1 MMIIFRHVQGRL
13 HITWVRGSFYVGL
26 LTAIPYE
33 QFSSENESTIF
44 LLPNI
49 HILPLLLCIS
59 YCSSGDHKTF
69 DKKKLIVFL
78 ILATTYRSTMQPF
91 NNYDELRWFCIVT
104 VIVFFHNLLP
114 YLDMTQVLKHY
125 KTCPFFVFFM
135 IYPFL

>member
-1 MMIIFRHVQGRL
+1 MCDMYCTKEYRSCDDFSSARL
-13 HITWVRGSFYVGL
+13 GEVTHNVGEGSFYVGL
-26 LTAIPYE
+26 LTVIPYE

-78 ILATTYRSTMQPF
+78 ILATAYRSTMQPF
-91 NNYDELRWFCIVT
+91 NNYDELRWICIVT

-114 YLDMTQVLKHY
+114 YLDMT
-125 KTCPFFVFFM
+125 
-135 IYPFL
+135 